1 MEEGIPPDDL
11 GQTIAKVEESLQGTE
26 VTTAQ
31 PVLLLLCGLPGT
43 GKSYLARQLSELLP
57 FVVIES
63 DQVRK
68 ILFPKPRYTA
78 QESRLVHRTC
88 HALMRKLL
96 KKGIRVIYDATNLIE
111 YHRELVYRIARKTDA
126 KLVVVKTVS
135 PEEVVRERLGIREDE
150 ALEVSDA
157 DWRVYLQMAARQ
169 EPIQHP
175 HLVVDTSG
183 DIEEAVAKVLRAIR
197 R

>member
-1 MEEGIPPDDL
+1 MEEGALPDDPD
-11 GQTIAKVEESLQGTE
+11 QAIAKVEESLQGTE
-26 VTTAQ
+26 ETTAQ
-31 PVLLLLCGLPGT
+31 PVLLLLTGLPGT
-43 GKSYLARQLSELLP
+43 GKSYLARRLSEFLP

-68 ILFPKPRYTA
+68 TLFPEPRYTA

-111 YHRELVYRIARKTDA
+111 YHRELVYRIANKTGA
-126 KLVVVKTVS
+126 RLVVVKTVAR
-135 PEEVVRERLGIREDE
+135 EEVVRERLGIREDVVVE
-150 ALEVSDA
+150 ASDA
-157 DWRVYLQMAARQ
+157 DWRIYLRMASRQ

-175 HLVVDTSG
+175 HLVIDTSG
-183 DIEEAVAKVLRAIR
+183 DMEEAVTKVLRAIR